1 MQAQAKV
8 VGALT
13 ALAVAISVSLA
24 MPPAAC
30 AQPMPVRV
38 SVLPIAPMAP
48 FYAAL
53 QEGYFTAE
61 GLAVTTE
68 ASQQGGS
75 VGIPGLVAGAYD
87 VAFSNTPTNLLA
99 IQQGID
105 LRMIAVGSTQ
115 PTELP
120 DLSAL
125 LARKGEGLHGGK
137 DLEGKSIAV
146 NARNNVQWLFVRAW
160 VKATGG
166 DPDKVTYREVALPQM
181 LDALK
186 AKQVDA
192 VLLIDPFLT
201 VGSRD
206 PAVEVIGWPF
216 HTVMPGVQ
224 VAHYV
229 VMAET
234 ATRRPELVRKFLRG
248 LKKGDDWVDANV
260 GKEPFF
266 KLVTSFTKIDPA
278 IVASMP
284 FTTAPF
290 AVDPKSLRKIAELMR
305 ENGLL
310 SAPLDPTDHI
320 FEPK

>member
-1 MQAQAKV
+1 MRARV
-8 VGALT
+8 NLRRALT
-13 ALAVAISVSLA
+13 ALAVALSAIVA
-24 MPPAAC
+24 TAPT
-30 AQPMPVRV
+30 AQTQLMPVRV

-48 FYAAL
+48 FYAAI
-53 QEGYFTAE
+53 QEGSFTAE

-68 ASQQGGS
+68 SSQQGGS

-87 VAFSNTPTNLLA
+87 IAFSNVPTNLLA

-105 LRMIAVGSTQ
+105 LRIIAVGSTQ
-115 PTELP
+115 PSELP

-125 LARKGEGLHGGK
+125 LARKADGLRSGK
-137 DLEGKSIAV
+137 DLEGKTIGV
-146 NARNNVQWLFVRAW
+146 NARNNVQWLFARAW

-166 DPDKVTYREVALPQM
+166 DPDKATYREVPLPQM

-201 VGSRD
+201 VGRRD
-206 PAVEVIGWPF
+206 PAIEVLGWPF
-216 HTVMPGVQ
+216 YTVMPGVQ

-229 VMAET
+229 TTAEI
-234 ATRRPELVRKFLRG
+234 AARRPELIRKFLRG
-248 LKKGDDWVDANV
+248 LRKGDDWVNANV

-266 KLVTSFTKIDPA
+266 KLVAGFTKIDLA
-278 IVASMP
+278 VVAAMP
-284 FTTAPF
+284 FTPAPF
-290 AVDPKSLRKIAELMR
+290 MVDPKSLRKIAELMY

-310 SAPLDPTDHI
+310 TAPIDPVKNI
-320 FEPK
+320 FEPQ